1 MMKRLLAI
9 FPIFLLVTMLAG
21 CSSDDDEVDQEW
33 PIKVLNNGEKVI
45 IKEIDTYPDSL
56 TLFNVDGVRL
66 TVPCERIDKSEL
78 PSWVLPKAAEITN
91 GVEMR
96 TTISMGYENGKKLFI
111 IHYSL
116 EGGLGTLYDENGHE
130 RGQDFYHDLLSYSSN
145 WKCVFIVKA
154 YKL

>member
-1 MMKRLLAI
+1 MKRFLAI
-9 FPIFLLVTMLAG
+9 LPIFLLVTVLAG

-66 TVPCERIDKSEL
+66 TVPCERIDKFEL

-96 TTISMGYENGKKLFI
+96 TTISMGY
-111 IHYSL
+111 L